1 MYLHDHADKIMTNAI
16 DPKRVEQAK
25 ELLPDEKVF
34 SIVVEG
40 FKALADPTRAKI
52 LYALSKNPLCV
63 RDIAI
68 IAGISESATSH
79 QLSYLKDKHLVKVYR
94 KGTVMYYSVSYQ
106 HLHNLLKEAEYYA
119 DHVKSGHPD
128 HPGK

>member
-1 MYLHDHADKIMTNAI
+1 MNNPI
-16 DPKRVEQAK
+16 DPKRVEQAR
-25 ELLPDEKVF
+25 EMLPDDEVF
-34 SIVVEG
+34 TIVIQG

-52 LYALSKNPLCV
+52 LYVLRKKPLCV

-68 IAGISESATSH
+68 VAGISESATSH
-79 QLSYLKDKHLVKVYR
+79 QLTYLKERHLVEAKR
-94 KGTVMYYSVSYQ
+94 DATTMYYSVSYQ